1 VNRLSQI
8 FAAAAVIAIAVV
20 FVVQFQPNA
29 GMQVK
34 GPGITCAVEV
44 RGNCIPSTEFWAS
57 YRLLAPRNA
66 DAARLRAMGLRK
78 LAAEGLYERWLLT
91 EDAKRLGITVS
102 DDELTAELASGRAHV
117 SLPADK
123 MRQVG
128 YALGLTPFGDGELF
142 RVLDVRNR
150 QTKKFEKKRYDRE
163 VRAVTKLSEQ
173 DYRNHQ
179 KQELIAGRLRELIK
193 ARVRVGESEAFEQFS
208 REKSTRK
215 IDYIRFDRRFYA
227 DLVVDGSEKAVLAWA
242 DQNKDEVDRV
252 WEGRKAQVLPECR
265 VTRHVLARIKPGA
278 QDVEAEKAAAKAK
291 IERAQELL
299 KKGSGFAEVARRL
312 SDDTS
317 ATQGGEL
324 GCVAKGKMVKPFE
337 DKVFEMREG
346 DVSEPVET
354 EYGFHIIKV
363 EKIAKEADA
372 EKIGR
377 MQVARELYLSHES
390 ERLAAEAAKQVLAA
404 TAAGKPLK
412 EALDAYVATLAPAE
426 EEAGKK
432 KDAKKPADTKGQGEK
447 KDAAGVEGA
456 PEKAKDGEIKENEPL
471 TAATHP
477 HRPTIET
484 SLPFNASGDPLPS
497 AKSGTDAARIAFE
510 LAKPGDVPKDV
521 VPLDNGYAVVQLKEV
536 TPVTQE
542 QWEKERDYY
551 VSAMRAAKQNDALT
565 GYLRRLRSTLG
576 SEVKYDQTLITEV
589 KEKEGEDE
597 PPMPEEGE

>member
-8 FAAAAVIAIAVV
+8 LGAAAVIAIAVV

-34 GPGITCAVEV
+34 GPGVTCAVEI

-78 LAAEGLYERWLLT
+78 ITAEGLYERWLLN

-128 YALGLTPFGDGELF
+128 YSLGLTPFGDGELF
-142 RVLDVRNR
+142 RMLDVRNR

-163 VRAVTKLSEQ
+163 VRAITKLSEQ

-179 KQELIAGRLRELIK
+179 KQELIAGRLRDLVK
-193 ARVRVGESEAFEQFS
+193 ARVRVGENEAFEQFS

-215 IDYIRFDRRFYA
+215 IDYLRFDRRFYA
-227 DLVVDGSEKAVLAWA
+227 ELLVDTSDKAVQAWA
-242 DQNKDEVDRV
+242 DQNKDEIDRV
-252 WEGRKAQVLPECR
+252 WESRKAQILPECR
-265 VTRHVLARIKPGA
+265 LTRHVLAKVKPGA
-278 QDVEAEKAAAKAK
+278 SDAEAEKAAAKAK
-291 IERAQELL
+291 IERAQALL
-299 KKGSGFAEVARRL
+299 KKGERFADVARRL

-317 ATQGGEL
+317 APRGGEL

-337 DKVFEMREG
+337 DKVFELKAGEI
-346 DVSEPVET
+346 SQPVET
-354 EYGFHIIKV
+354 EYGFHLIQV
-363 EKIAKEADA
+363 EQIAKDADA

-377 MQVARELYLSHES
+377 MQIARELSLTHEA

-404 TAAGKPLK
+404 VAAGRPMK
-412 EALDAYVATLAPAE
+412 EALDSYLATLAPE
-426 EEAGKK
+426 
-432 KDAKKPADTKGQGEK
+432 GEK
-447 KDAAGVEGA
+447 KKEKAAEKKIA
-456 PEKAKDGEIKENEPL
+456 PEGEGPPAEGKKGDEIKENEPL
-471 TAATHP
+471 TLETHP
-477 HRPTIET
+477 HRPTVET
-484 SLPFNASGDPLPS
+484 SLAFNASGDPLPS
-497 AKSGTDAARIAFE
+497 VKSGTDAARIAFE
-510 LAKPGDVPKDV
+510 LAKVGDVPKDV
-521 VPLDNGYAVVQLKEV
+521 VPLDNGYAVIQLKEV

-542 QWEKERDYY
+542 QWDKERDYY
-551 VSAMRAAKQNDALT
+551 VSSMRAAKQNDALI
-565 GYLRRLRSTLG
+565 GYVRRLRATLG
-576 SEVKYDQTLITEV
+576 SEVKYDLTLTTES
-589 KEKEGEDE
+589 KEREGDAE
-597 PPMPEEGE
+597 PIPEEGE